1 MAYYQNTIDELT
13 TLLLRNEMAYNSTI
27 VIGDN
32 SSGKSELLKRLLRKA
47 DSQKWYLVDSVNR
60 YFDVSQVFYPA
71 KGAPGMLS
79 WNLWKIPLRQTENTA
94 DIKTDILII

>member
-13 TLLLRNEMAYNSTI
+13 SLLLRNEMAYNSTI

-32 SSGKSELLKRLLRKA
+32 SSGKSEQLKSLLRKA

-60 YFDVSQVFYPA
+60 YFDVS
-71 KGAPGMLS
+71 
-79 WNLWKIPLRQTENTA
+79 
-94 DIKTDILII
+94 